1 MGLLNLLLL
10 AVGLSMDAFAVAI
23 CKGLA
28 FGKIKLSSAATV
40 GLYFGVFQALMPT
53 AGYFLAIGFQNY
65 IERIDHWIA
74 FGLLAFL
81 GGRMIVEAI
90 KPEVGEEEKVSSSL
104 DVKEMLLLSVA
115 TSIDALAAGISLA
128 LMGANIGAAAPAIG
142 IVTFALSAAGVYVGG
157 IFGEKYKSPAEIAGG
172 CVLIFL
178 GIKELVEHLIA

>member
-1 MGLLNLLLL
+1 
-10 AVGLSMDAFAVAI
+10 
-23 CKGLA
+23 
-28 FGKIKLSSAATV
+28 
-40 GLYFGVFQALMPT
+40 
-53 AGYFLAIGFQNY
+53 
-65 IERIDHWIA
+65 
-74 FGLLAFL
+74 
-81 GGRMIVEAI
+81 MIVEAI